1 MKILT
6 GLTMTVT
13 LFACLLIVPPHA
25 PGKEVTSTATVE
37 RTLGPG
43 VFRVLYARR
52 STASNSLV
60 VAVYM
65 DYDERV
71 YKNTQLGSA
80 TIIAASNRIPVIRSD
95 QISMDSH
102 AGPKHKVMEWILP
115 MTDHKSLATIK
126 TVDFE
131 FQFQLGTKKKLA
143 TVSFKHIP
151 ITTLNKQPQ

>member
-1 MKILT
+1 
-6 GLTMTVT
+6 
-13 LFACLLIVPPHA
+13 LLIALPHA
-25 PGKEVTSTATVE
+25 PGKGVTSTPVVE
-37 RTLGPG
+37 ITLGPG
-43 VFRVLYARR
+43 VFRILYARR
-52 STASNSLV
+52 STTSNSLV

-80 TIIAASNRIPVIRSD
+80 TIIASSNRIPVIRND

-115 MTDHKSLATIK
+115 MTNHKSLAEIK

-131 FQFQLGTKKKLA
+131 FQFQLGTKKKLT
-143 TVSFKHIP
+143 TVSFKRIP
-151 ITTLNKQPQ
+151 VTTVNEQPQ